1 MVRFVLG
8 AVFTVL
14 AFVGTASA
22 QNPGVY
28 TPGSPDLSG
37 RWSGY
42 WVSAKNGHSGPLQG
56 RFRQLD
62 ADTYRVVYT
71 GRFWGV
77 FPFRYST
84 KMEVVGIGEGVAQLT
99 ASRRLGPLGTF
110 STLATA
116 TDSHFDATFSSRS
129 DSGRFVMS
137 RRR

>member
-1 MVRFVLG
+1 LVV
-8 AVFTVL
+8 AVFAL
-14 AFVGTASA
+14 LGFAGTASA
-22 QNPGVY
+22 Q
-28 TPGSPDLSG
+28 SPDLSG

-42 WVSAKNGHSGPLQG
+42 WVSDRNGHTGPLHG
-56 RFRQLD
+56 RFRRLD
-62 ADTYRVVYT
+62 ADTYRVAYT

-84 KMEVVGIGEGVAQLT
+84 NMQVVGVGDGVVQLA

-110 STLATA
+110 TTLATA
-116 TDSHFDATFSSRS
+116 TETHFDATFWSRN